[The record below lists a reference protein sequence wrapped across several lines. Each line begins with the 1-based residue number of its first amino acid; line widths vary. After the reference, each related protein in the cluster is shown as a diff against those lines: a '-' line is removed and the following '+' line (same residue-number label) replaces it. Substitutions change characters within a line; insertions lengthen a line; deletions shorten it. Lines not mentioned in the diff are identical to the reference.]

1 MDQTRKQR
9 QEKIVE
15 ILSTLHN
22 GGSFEEA
29 KAMFNEAF
37 DGVDVTEI
45 TAAEKALIQSGL
57 DPSEIQRLCNIHAA
71 VFKGSINEIHR
82 SNEEHGQ
89 VGHPVHTLKLE
100 NQVLQSLLTDEIDG
114 ILAKMAKQDWSQL
127 ERLQRAVADLKNI
140 DKHYTRKETLI
151 FAFMEKYGIT
161 APPKVMWGVD
171 DQIRTMI
178 KEFAELLASP
188 KVAYNPLS
196 EKWAALKNEIEE
208 MIFKEEEIMI
218 PMTLDVFSLADWQQ
232 IAKDSHDI
240 GFSFIPEPLKWVPS
254 AASFEKEKENEVQ
267 RLAAIAQAK
276 ETTEAIAASLP
287 DYPVSSVATKET
299 ADNFSVDFTQTI
311 DLPTGNLQLDQ
322 LIAIFSHLPVDLTF
336 VDAEEKVRFYSE
348 GPHRIFPR
356 TKSVIGREVVN
367 CHPPK
372 SMHIVQQILD
382 DFRSGA
388 RTQADFWIDMRG
400 MKISIRY
407 YALHDEQGKYLG
419 CLEVTQDITEFQQ
432 LTGQKRLLDEL
443 K

>member
-140 DKHYTRKETLI
+140 DKHYTRK
-151 FAFMEKYGIT
+151 
-161 APPKVMWGVD
+161 VW
-171 DQIRTMI
+171 MI
-178 KEFAELLASP
+178 K
-188 KVAYNPLS
+188 
-196 EKWAALKNEIEE
+196 
-208 MIFKEEEIMI
+208 
-218 PMTLDVFSLADWQQ
+218 
-232 IAKDSHDI
+232 
-240 GFSFIPEPLKWVPS
+240 
-254 AASFEKEKENEVQ
+254 
-267 RLAAIAQAK
+267 
-276 ETTEAIAASLP
+276 
-287 DYPVSSVATKET
+287 
-299 ADNFSVDFTQTI
+299 
-311 DLPTGNLQLDQ
+311 
-322 LIAIFSHLPVDLTF
+322 F
-336 VDAEEKVRFYSE
+336 VR
-348 GPHRIFPR
+348 
-356 TKSVIGREVVN
+356 
-367 CHPPK
+367 
-372 SMHIVQQILD
+372 
-382 DFRSGA
+382 
-388 RTQADFWIDMRG
+388 
-400 MKISIRY
+400 
-407 YALHDEQGKYLG
+407 
-419 CLEVTQDITEFQQ
+419 
-432 LTGQKRLLDEL
+432 
-443 K
+443 